1 METCTLYTFTLLD
14 LAKLESRFSRGNFMK
29 YLVFICLLTSW
40 TLAQDA
46 KQVIEKSLQLLDKAP
61 YYSVIVNTN
70 DGLAQY
76 DFIAPDQLRYHASIE
91 DALGDKSEGFA
102 IQIGADYWDKFMDG
116 PWTHSSVDTDV
127 LGDMDFFDEE
137 SSTENIKSLGVLSY
151 ADLDGT
157 TKSCNQY
164 SFDTT
169 DETSSYST
177 VMCID
182 APSGLPVRLD
192 ITDETGTLFI
202 YYSYKKP
209 ADITPPITEEIE

>member
-1 METCTLYTFTLLD
+1 
-14 LAKLESRFSRGNFMK
+14 MK
-29 YLVFICLLTSW
+29 YLLFICLLTSW

-46 KQVIEKSLQLLDKAP
+46 KGVIEKSLELLDKAP
-61 YYSVIVNTN
+61 YYTMIVNTN

-76 DFIAPDQLRYHASIE
+76 DFIAPDKLRYHASLE
-91 DALGDKSEGFA
+91 AGLGDRSEGFA

-116 PWTHSSVDTDV
+116 PWMHSTVDTEALEDI
-127 LGDMDFFDEE
+127 DFFGEE
-137 SSTENIKSLGVLSY
+137 TSIENIKSLGVLAY
-151 ADLDGT
+151 ADLEGA

-164 SFDTT
+164 SFDTA
-169 DETSSYST
+169 DESSSYSM

-182 APSGLPVRLD
+182 APSGLPVRFD